1 VIQPATQFNLVTKPD
16 RRQNPDR
23 RSAWRGSRRSADIRE
38 FGGPQPVGS
47 VSPVGIDAA
56 AEWSAEPDASHEDGL
71 EVEGTKYIH

>member
-38 FGGPQPVGS
+38 FGPQPVS
-47 VSPVGIDAA
+47 SASPVGIDAA
-56 AEWSAEPDASHEDGL
+56 AEWSPEGDASDEDGL
-71 EVEGTKYIH
+71 EVEGTKYVH